1 MYHNENV
8 NIIRNRF
15 YSHKVFYH
23 KFMNITTDDLES
35 IKKDCEDFLLEN
47 QNLLNPTLNSRQNIY
62 ENVFRKI
69 ATSTLKNNLI
79 SYDKK
84 IIFLIMCVDPQ
95 LVMYR
100 TYFLF
105 GLKVDN
111 NLTDVFDKESKI
123 LNDMHDQKVIR
134 YLRFIEKYFGF
145 IDRHLLAFEGD
156 YFEAF
161 VKDKS
166 LMQYVQTLDYLPNIF
181 NLTKFVT
188 SFESISQQ
196 RYNDLVNM
204 AVIWEFNNQRLSKT
218 LKLGTAS
225 FNIIRQAKLLELKSV
240 KEQLIMFILL
250 IDKDLKMLDIYE
262 NESNFERIEEEIK
275 KEFGFYH
282 KDLIRIEKRYYE
294 RFYNGKEKRL
304 WLFK

>member
-1 MYHNENV
+1 MYHEENV
-8 NIIRNRF
+8 YILRNRF
-15 YSHKVFYH
+15 YSKKNYYN
-23 KFMNITTDDLES
+23 KFMNITSDDLES
-35 IKKDCEDFLLEN
+35 IKKDSENFLLEN
-47 QNLLNPTLNSRQNIY
+47 QNLLNPSLSTKQNIY
-62 ENVFRKI
+62 EKTFRKI
-69 ATSTLKNNLI
+69 ATSNLKNNLI

-105 GLKVDN
+105 GLKVGN
-111 NLTDVFDKESKI
+111 NLTNILDKESKK
-123 LNDMHDQKVIR
+123 LNNIRDQKVLR
-134 YLRFIEKYFGF
+134 YLRFIENYFGF
-145 IDRHLLAFEGD
+145 IDGHLLAFEGD

-161 VKDKS
+161 VKDKM
-166 LMQYVQTLDYLPNIF
+166 LMQYVQSLDYLPNIF
-181 NLTKFVT
+181 NLTKFVN

-204 AVIWEFNNQRLSKT
+204 AIIWEFNNKGLSKT

-250 IDKDLKMLDIYE
+250 IDKDLKILDIYE
-262 NESNFERIEEEIK
+262 NESNFERIEEEIR

-282 KDLIRIEKRYYE
+282 KDLIRIEKRFYE

-304 WLFK
+304 WL